1 MAEMT
6 DMLKKMEKAA
16 DRHEKIRGRMEALRK
31 QLLEEEKAMQREK
44 DRVNGKWMKKFAGL
58 LEVKGINVYELDPG
72 KVADMVLAA
81 PEDFCLEGVK
91 MEARGEKQEPSV
103 TGSAGC
109 EEKTAIKD
117 TAVLAKE
124 EP

>member
-16 DRHEKIRGRMEALRK
+16 GRHEKIRGRMEALRK
-31 QLLEEEKAMQREK
+31 QLLEEEKAMQKEK

-58 LEVKGINVYELDPG
+58 IEAKGINVYELDPE
-72 KVADMVLAA
+72 KIADMVLAA
-81 PEDFCLEGVK
+81 PEDFCLEGVEV
-91 MEARGEKQEPSV
+91 EARGDRQEASV
-103 TGSAGC
+103 AVSAGR
-109 EEKTAIKD
+109 EEKPVIKD
-117 TAVLAKE
+117 TAVAAKE